1 MQTVEWL
8 IMAKKA
14 VATAD
19 KNKPAAPEPPREQT
33 VAGNRRAFHD
43 YFIDETIEAG
53 LVLTGTE
60 VKSVRAGHVNLREA
74 YARIDNREVWLFNA
88 HISPYTHGNRYN
100 HDPIRP
106 RKLLL
111 HRNQITRLKQTVQK
125 KGMTL
130 VPIRVYFTRN
140 HAKVELGLA
149 RGKKLYDKRDS
160 IAERDAKRDVERALR
175 SRSSGRDDY

>member
-1 MQTVEWL
+1 
-8 IMAKKA
+8 MARKTFPSA
-14 VATAD
+14 E
-19 KNKPAAPEPPREQT
+19 KNKAPAKEPPREQT

-43 YFIDETIEAG
+43 YFVDETIEAG

-74 YARIDNREVWLFNA
+74 FARVQNREVWLYQA
-88 HISPYTHGNRYN
+88 HISPYSHGNRFN
-100 HDPIRP
+100 HDPDRP

-111 HRNQITRLKQTVQK
+111 HRNEIQRLNQTVQK

-130 VPIRVYFTRN
+130 VPLRIYFKHN

-149 RGKKLYDKRDS
+149 RGKKQYDKRDT
-160 IAERDAKRDVERALR
+160 IAERDAKREIERAMR
-175 SRSSGRDDY
+175 ARSSGRAEY